1 MLLSRL
7 VLDDPLLGGSRWLWG
22 PSDAFKPD
30 VPLRDVSAL
39 KVKSYLRDDR
49 LPRPDPPP
57 LQGPECLLLILA
69 MALEDL

>member
-1 MLLSRL
+1 M
-7 VLDDPLLGGSRWLWG
+7 WG